1 MLWSS
6 NQSLVCPDSF
16 ILTWPCLLLYIT
28 NVCYKL
34 FSILRELRV
43 KAALSRCREEDLLD
57 FKLLELLRTMETFEV
72 GSHFDLGDKTKT
84 LEHEGESYELK

>member
-1 MLWSS
+1 MAM
-6 NQSLVCPDSF
+6 
-16 ILTWPCLLLYIT
+16 
-28 NVCYKL
+28 
-34 FSILRELRV
+34 SILYQCMLEVVFYLTGALRRV

-57 FKLLELLRTMETFEV
+57 FKLLELLRTTETFEV